1 MDKVL
6 KAFMNNPTSLT
17 AANLL
22 NHLSKHPMSECFL
35 PVGIKEQAIEFGG
48 LNLLK

>member
-6 KAFMNNPTSLT
+6 KAFMSNPTSLT

-22 NHLSKHPMSECFL
+22 NHLRKHPMCECAL

>member
-1 MDKVL
+1 MNKLL
-6 KAFMNNPTSLT
+6 KAFMDNPTALT

-22 NHLSKHPMSECFL
+22 NHLRKHPMCACAL
-35 PVGIKEQAIEFGG
+35 PVGIEEQAIEFGG